1 MAKQNI
7 KSTKQKNENDIII
20 HSENENKTLSV
31 NREDFEREAEYFHN
45 TGNTSWDW
53 KEVED

>member
-20 HSENENKTLSV
+20 HSENENKTLTV